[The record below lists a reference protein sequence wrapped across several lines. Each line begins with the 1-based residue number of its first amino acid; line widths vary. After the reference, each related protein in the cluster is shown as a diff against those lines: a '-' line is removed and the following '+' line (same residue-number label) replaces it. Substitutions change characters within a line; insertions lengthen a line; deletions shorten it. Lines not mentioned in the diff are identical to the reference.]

1 MWNVYHIAPHRIIP
15 PHFTLHHSTSNT
27 ISDIIPNHT
36 TFHVRPFL
44 TISHISYHTNTS
56 IPFCNTI
63 FQIALYRP
71 HYASHHMSHC
81 TPFHVTYHI
90 RPHSMYSTA
99 HFRSHHILA
108 ILCIAPPHLTSH
120 HIFKTQRCTEFHMPL
135 HLLHNCIIPPH
146 LTVITPN
153 STSHYHIL
161 HYIPHQYTTTFYIP
175 PLTTSAL

>member
-1 MWNVYHIAPHRIIP
+1 MWNVYHIVPYRIIP

-44 TISHISYHTNTS
+44 AISHILYHTNTS

-99 HFRSHHILA
+99 HFRSHHIYRPYYAL
-108 ILCIAPPHLTSH
+108 HH
-120 HIFKTQRCTEFHMPL
+120 HISHRTTFSR
-135 HLLHNCIIPPH
+135 HNVAPNFTCRSISCIIASFH
-146 LTVITPN
+146 
-153 STSHYHIL
+153 HI
-161 HYIPHQYTTTFYIP
+161 
-175 PLTTSAL
+175 